1 MGEKRINSTLYEK
14 LYSVVEISKPDK
26 FCAPHLNNTR
36 ERTEKK
42 IYIYIN
48 VSIYRDLKIEL
59 YIQSKR

>member
-1 MGEKRINSTLYEK
+1 MGGKRINSTLYEK

-42 IYIYIN
+42 NIYIY
-48 VSIYRDLKIEL
+48 
-59 YIQSKR
+59 KRFNLS

>member
-42 IYIYIN
+42 NIYIY
-48 VSIYRDLKIEL
+48 
-59 YIQSKR
+59 KRFNLS